1 MMMELYE
8 FRPTDLELLTFLLR
22 FIAKEPLCDDGFITQ
37 HDLYKQEPWETYRYG
52 RHYRGVQDHNEDDT
66 SSYRYFITPI
76 RKKKSRF
83 RRTVGEKI
91 GIWKQMDDVIISCCE
106 NSGRKKSLCYE
117 TTKSYPDDGK
127 WVMKEYTLSD
137 TLLRK
142 FNKSEFRDY
151 VICAIKNKTKKDS
164 SNLTKIHFVKEPMV
178 GTGVDEPLM
187 DQEYEMLT
195 CIINFVEEPILVE
208 SDVQIQEVAD
218 EEKGVLGL
226 TTSSQFKNL

>member
-37 HDLYKQEPWETYRYG
+37 HDLYKQEPWETYR
-52 RHYRGVQDHNEDDT
+52 
-66 SSYRYFITPI
+66 
-76 RKKKSRF
+76 
-83 RRTVGEKI
+83 
-91 GIWKQMDDVIISCCE
+91 WMMIISCCE
-106 NSGRKKSLCYE
+106 NSDERRVCAKE

-151 VICAIKNKTKKDS
+151 VICAIKTRPKKDS

-195 CIINFVEEPILVE
+195 CIINFVEEPHGGI
-208 SDVQIQEVAD
+208 
-218 EEKGVLGL
+218 
-226 TTSSQFKNL
+226 